1 MGNTVT
7 GNSGSMSGTPIISG
21 IQQIGIGVHDVAS
34 AWRWYNEFFGV
45 DAIIFDEK
53 ARATCMMPYTGWQ
66 PCNRRAVLAIN
77 LQGGGGFEIW
87 QHRDFIPREPEFKVL
102 PGDYGIYACKIKCKD
117 VTAAHKLYIEKG
129 LDVTEMY
136 RDAVG
141 RDYFYVKDPDG
152 NLFQLL
158 QVGEEGAWF
167 AKQGKLTGG
176 VFGAVIGC
184 ADIEKAVAFY
194 RDMLGYDR
202 VCSREEGQFKDLS
215 QQGTPGCNFKRVLL
229 SHTKARTGGFSRL
242 LGPSEIELIQALD
255 RPTPVHKIFENRFW
269 GEVGFIQIC
278 YDIRGMAALR
288 DRGKALGAP
297 FKVDSI
303 YESPEFAMGD
313 ASGHFAYNEDPSGT
327 LIEYVETYRVPIMK
341 KWNLFLDLRRFD
353 ANKPL
358 PDWIVKALRFTR
370 KKSIPD

>member
-1 MGNTVT
+1 M
-7 GNSGSMSGTPIISG
+7 
-21 IQQIGIGVHDVAS
+21 
-34 AWRWYNEFFGV
+34 
-45 DAIIFDEK
+45 
-53 ARATCMMPYTGWQ
+53 
-66 PCNRRAVLAIN
+66 
-77 LQGGGGFEIW
+77 
-87 QHRDFIPREPEFKVL
+87 
-102 PGDYGIYACKIKCKD
+102 
-117 VTAAHKLYIEKG
+117 
-129 LDVTEMY
+129 
-136 RDAVG
+136 
-141 RDYFYVKDPDG
+141 
-152 NLFQLL
+152 
-158 QVGEEGAWF
+158 
-167 AKQGKLTGG
+167 
-176 VFGAVIGC
+176 
-184 ADIEKAVAFY
+184 
-194 RDMLGYDR
+194 
-202 VCSREEGQFKDLS
+202 
-215 QQGTPGCNFKRVLL
+215 LL